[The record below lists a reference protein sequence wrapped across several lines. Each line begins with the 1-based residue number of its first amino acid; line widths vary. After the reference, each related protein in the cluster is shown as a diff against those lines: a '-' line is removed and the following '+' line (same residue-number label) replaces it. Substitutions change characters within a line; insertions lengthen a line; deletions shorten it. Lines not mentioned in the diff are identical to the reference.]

1 MAKFLRLLS
10 DDMVI
15 TAWFKWNLRQVLYL
29 WFITSL
35 QNVQKKTQATT
46 KRQINIER
54 LMIFFSWFC
63 THTIKITTSKNLAI
77 FEQYKI
83 CHFAGSKNVG
93 KIYFGEKELHVHN
106 NGISIFYWDLVAI
119 FRHFLA
125 SYCQTA
131 NEKLKWAPC

>member
-1 MAKFLRLLS
+1 MESKASALF
-10 DDMVI
+10 VI
-15 TAWFKWNLRQVLYL
+15 YYISTV
-29 WFITSL
+29 
-35 QNVQKKTQATT
+35 
-46 KRQINIER
+46 
-54 LMIFFSWFC
+54 
-63 THTIKITTSKNLAI
+63 KIPTSKNLAI

-106 NGISIFYWDLVAI
+106 NGISIFYWDLGAI

-131 NEKLKWAPC
+131 NEKLK